1 MKTMNAD
8 ERGQSSVEEM
18 PITLETANT
27 KINYQRTSGALLM
40 LCRAFYE
47 KPENEEAFRE
57 WKAQRK
63 GEKAG

>member
-1 MKTMNAD
+1 MNAD
-8 ERGQSSVEEM
+8 ERGRSSVEEM
-18 PITLETANT
+18 PITLETENT
-27 KINYQRTSGALLM
+27 KINYQKTSGELLM

>member
-1 MKTMNAD
+1 M
-8 ERGQSSVEEM
+8 EEM

-40 LCRAFYE
+40 LCRVFYE